1 MRVFIDRSDRVKAI
15 NRSLDMASSLQDAFA
30 KESFKLDGSVAR
42 DALEG
47 VAVDLDVSHAELAQ
61 MWGLFDMERLTK
73 TMEVEERQRVTV
85 EHVED
90 FRSFAREYKEETEK
104 RASASAGSKFGKR
117 RKKNGSVGTF
127 GTPGSASRISGSMT
141 PGYSAAASSGG
152 ERLSYS
158 QSAVTPLKARRQ
170 WIKALDELGGS
181 TGASEYSKRAATPG
195 SATSTGT
202 DGEAASACLNAHLD
216 RDVVGAR
223 GGVSDGDSP
232 TVVTVMKC
240 VADEKFRYM
249 RDQISDRVRMID
261 ARIRAAEMRFEAVG
275 EDAAD
280 GEDGRG
286 TATAVSPVGSK
297 TGDEDATFVGR
308 IVSAHVGDA
317 KLTDKTVELEG
328 SVEGSYGARV
338 RLELREL
345 KEYSLFPGQIV
356 AVRGRNPAGHCLVA
370 KSILDVSSK
379 PPAESPKDAPVFSR
393 GAKVVV
399 AAGPFSC
406 ASDMKYEPLNDLLDY
421 VRDEKPDALV
431 LCGPLVDSENSF
443 VKKGECGGLT
453 LDQVAR
459 VVVQKIEEKLFEESA
474 SCVTKVVFVPSLRDV
489 TMDPVFPQPAPGI
502 EHFVSPEAIRANRV
516 FSVSNPG
523 TFSVNGVVFSV
534 VTHDVLK
541 HLSAQE
547 ISKGYAP
554 KERMAR
560 LASHLVRQ
568 ANAYPLYPADPSACL
583 DARHGE
589 ALGFDVTPDVLIAP
603 SDLKSF
609 VEEVEVKHDEATT
622 DVPSKPST
630 LSSSRVVCINPG
642 RLARGDISGSLARV
656 VVHPAKAD
664 AEGGAHEVSARTRV
678 DVMKIK

>member
-1 MRVFIDRSDRVKAI
+1 
-15 NRSLDMASSLQDAFA
+15 MAATSSSLTDAFA
-30 KESFKLDGSVAR
+30 KEAFHLDGSVTL
-42 DALEG
+42 DALERIS
-47 VAVDLDVSHAELAQ
+47 AELDVPHGELAGYW
-61 MWGLFDMERLTK
+61 MLFDMDRLTK

-85 EHVED
+85 EHVEE
-90 FRSFAREYKEETEK
+90 FRSFVKEQKEENEK
-104 RASASAGSKFGKR
+104 RASASAGSKFGGKR
-117 RKKNGSVGTF
+117 RRKNASGGAF
-127 GTPGSASRISGSMT
+127 GTPGSASRMSGSMT

-158 QSAVTPLKARRQ
+158 QSAVTPLKARRE
-170 WIKALDELGGS
+170 WIKALDELGGA

-195 SATSTGT
+195 SATSTGV

-216 RDVVGAR
+216 RDFSADAAR
-223 GGVSDGDSP
+223 GGGVSDGDSP
-232 TVVTVMKC
+232 AVVTVMKS

-261 ARIRAAEMRFEAVG
+261 ARIRDAEMRFEAVG

-286 TATAVSPVGSK
+286 AVATVSPVGSK

-308 IVSAHVGDA
+308 IVSAHAGDA

-370 KSILDVSSK
+370 KSIVDVSSK
-379 PPAESPKDAPVFSR
+379 PPAESPKDTAVFSR
-393 GAKVVV
+393 GAKVIV
-399 AAGPFSC
+399 ASGPFSC

-421 VRDEKPDALV
+421 VRDENPDALV
-431 LCGPLVDSENSF
+431 LCGPLVDSENAF

-453 LDQVAR
+453 LDEVAR
-459 VVVQKIEEKLFEESA
+459 TVARKIEEKLFEESA
-474 SCVTKVVFVPSLRDV
+474 SCVTKVVFVPSIRDV

-547 ISKGYAP
+547 ISKGYVP

-622 DVPSKPST
+622 KDPSKF
-630 LSSSRVVCINPG
+630 SSSPSSSKVVCINPG
-642 RLARGDISGSLARV
+642 RLARGDFGGSLARV

-664 AEGGAHEVSARTRV
+664 AEGGAHEVSARARV